1 MIKKL
6 RGRFTTGR
14 ALVTTLLILIQ
25 LVWFATVFLNI
36 IDYSLVL
43 DALLRVFTVIMTL
56 YLIRKNENPAYRM
69 SWIIL
74 MGLLPIFGGLFYALF
89 GNKRPSRRM
98 AAQVA
103 NQVAKDYGQA
113 VSGAYPHLLEQD
125 SRLASLSYYIEQT
138 SNLPVYG
145 DTQVDYY
152 AAGELALE
160 PLLEALWS
168 AERYILL

>member
-74 MGLLPIFGGLFYALF
+74 M
-89 GNKRPSRRM
+89 
-98 AAQVA
+98 
-103 NQVAKDYGQA
+103 
-113 VSGAYPHLLEQD
+113 
-125 SRLASLSYYIEQT
+125 
-138 SNLPVYG
+138 
-145 DTQVDYY
+145 
-152 AAGELALE
+152 
-160 PLLEALWS
+160 
-168 AERYILL
+168 